1 MMTRVVALGFAPVA
15 VVFVIG
21 CATTGGMRSE
31 PLDVGVVREFN
42 RDYATV
48 LQAARSAV
56 TSVGL
61 AIDSD
66 EDLDD
71 STAMI
76 VAKRGFHG
84 WSWGEL
90 VRIVVKRSANDRTT
104 VSVFSRRRLV
114 TNILAK
120 GDYSDMI
127 FSNMEL
133 GLR

>member
-1 MMTRVVALGFAPVA
+1 MITRVVTFGFAPLA
-15 VVFVIG
+15 FVCIVG
-21 CATTGGMRSE
+21 CASTGGMRDE

-48 LQAARSAV
+48 LRAARSAV
-56 TSVGL
+56 MSVGL

-66 EDLDD
+66 EDLND
-71 STAMI
+71 STAII
-76 VAKRGFHG
+76 VAKRGLHG

-90 VRIVVKRSANDRTT
+90 VRIVVQRAANDRTT
-104 VSVFSRRRLV
+104 VRVFSRRRMM

-120 GDYSDMI
+120 GDYSVTI
-127 FSNMEL
+127 FSDMDV

>member
-1 MMTRVVALGFAPVA
+1 MMTRIVRLGFAPVA

-21 CATTGGMRSE
+21 CATTGGMRAE

-48 LQAARSAV
+48 LRAARSAV
-56 TSVGL
+56 MSVGL

-66 EDLDD
+66 KDLDD
-71 STAMI
+71 STTMI